1 MVVAGLEVLAAVVV
15 VAADLAGLA
24 AGVPAVAGRV
34 AVGRAVAAKG

>member
-1 MVVAGLEVLAAVVV
+1 MVVEVLAVV

-34 AVGRAVAAKG
+34 AVGRAVAARG

>member
-1 MVVAGLEVLAAVVV
+1 MVVAGLEVLAGVV

-34 AVGRAVAAKG
+34 AVGRAVAARG